1 MGTMEARPPTLVL
14 ASGSPRRRELL
25 ERLGLPFEVR
35 PPAADERLR
44 AGETPADAA
53 ARLAAAKA
61 EAVRAPGGWVVAAD
75 TLVELEGRLL
85 GKPRDPEENRAFLKA
100 LSGRA
105 HRVHTGLAVRS
116 PRAEVALVETTRVRF
131 RELADWEIAAY
142 AASGEGLDKAGGYG
156 IQEKGMA
163 LVAGIEGD
171 FFTVMG
177 LPVARLW
184 EALAQLGY
192 PLAEV
197 WRA

>member
-1 MGTMEARPPTLVL
+1 MASSQPTIVL

-25 ERLGLPFEVR
+25 KRLGLPFVVK
-35 PPAADERLR
+35 PPAVEEERWPGEDPPATARRLAGLKAR
-44 AGETPADAA
+44 AAAGE
-53 ARLAAAKA
+53 
-61 EAVRAPGGWVVAAD
+61 WVVAAD
-75 TLVELEGRLL
+75 TIVELNGLVL
-85 GKPRDPEENRAFLKA
+85 GKPRDTGENLEYLRL
-100 LSGRA
+100 LSGRT
-105 HRVHTGLAVRS
+105 HLVHTGLAVTGPDGGEETVS
-116 PRAEVALVETTRVRF
+116 TTRVTF
-131 RELADWEIAAY
+131 RELADWEMQAY

-177 LPVARLW
+177 LPVSALW
-184 EALAQLGY
+184 TGLGKLGY